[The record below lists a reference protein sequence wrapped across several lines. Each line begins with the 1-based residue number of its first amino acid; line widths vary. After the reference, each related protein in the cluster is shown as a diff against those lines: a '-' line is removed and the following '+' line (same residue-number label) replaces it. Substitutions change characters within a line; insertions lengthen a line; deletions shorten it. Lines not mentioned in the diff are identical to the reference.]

1 MNRTKKNLRVVDNGS
16 RDAQNMKNFYDENW
30 VKKISIRSPNK
41 LSNMR
46 GGVFLIE
53 IELIFKATN

>member
-1 MNRTKKNLRVVDNGS
+1 MDNGS